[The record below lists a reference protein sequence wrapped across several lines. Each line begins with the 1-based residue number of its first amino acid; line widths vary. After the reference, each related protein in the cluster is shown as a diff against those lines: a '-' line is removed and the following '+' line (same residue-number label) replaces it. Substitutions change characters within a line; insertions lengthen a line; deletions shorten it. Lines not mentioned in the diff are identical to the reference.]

1 MRRRGQS
8 QEKHSSAAH
17 DARCMLHGADMPP
30 DLSHRVPHAILTRK
44 RAAGPMAFHTVGAC
58 HARRAQETQ
67 MAWTLVHIAALAL
80 GGGLLICACVYGL
93 TADRRAPQPAP
104 ARGWR
109 AFLSWGFY
117 LLSTGLLV
125 AVGTRS
131 ITFLPLVLL
140 AH

>member
-1 MRRRGQS
+1 
-8 QEKHSSAAH
+8 
-17 DARCMLHGADMPP
+17 
-30 DLSHRVPHAILTRK
+30 
-44 RAAGPMAFHTVGAC
+44 
-58 HARRAQETQ
+58 

-117 LLSTGLLV
+117 LLRTGLLV

-140 AH
+140 AHIVAALFVRLYLLAYAR